1 MSEKPFEVQFI
12 GIGAP
17 RCATTWLFRC
27 LIEHPRI
34 CGSRSKET
42 AFWRTERPLDFYEEM
57 FSHCPE
63 GSIKGE
69 FTPTYLYDFRSAKRI
84 RDRFPSVKVIVCLR
98 DPVARSY
105 SHYWFSRMY
114 KKTESCRSFEEAIR
128 RKPEIYVD
136 LSKYYKY
143 LQLWFDCFPKH
154 NIGVFFLEDIKVD
167 PIVFV
172 RNVYD
177 FLGVYEAF
185 NVPSCLAQE
194 NSIRETRS
202 NRARVL
208 LTTVMPKASLW
219 LRDNGLQFMV
229 DLVKCVG
236 ARDAISYV
244 RDKLNTKPFEKPGLS
259 PQTEQ
264 ELRDILRTDVDKLEV
279 LLGRDLSS
287 WKFSA

>member
-1 MSEKPFEVQFI
+1 
-12 GIGAP
+12 
-17 RCATTWLFRC
+17 
-27 LIEHPRI
+27 
-34 CGSRSKET
+34 
-42 AFWRTERPLDFYEEM
+42 
-57 FSHCPE
+57 
-63 GSIKGE
+63 
-69 FTPTYLYDFRSAKRI
+69 
-84 RDRFPSVKVIVCLR
+84 
-98 DPVARSY
+98 
-105 SHYWFSRMY
+105 MY